1 LYQHAQSPQAKTWS
15 RCKSMANFIRTVF
28 GWGAIGFSVVIPI
41 AATVTMLVIETMRWA
56 LTDTSISAAT
66 ANFHHAVTSFLTVAA
81 TTLVPSLIIGCC
93 FVGIGSGLYYLSAVM
108 QAQAEQSPA
117 RIQPPADVPD
127 TVLVHG
133 RSPQYATARKEA
145 HYEHSR
151 NAECRSH

>member
-1 LYQHAQSPQAKTWS
+1 MYQHAQSSQAKTWS
-15 RCKSMANFIRTVF
+15 RCESLANFIRTVL

-41 AATVTMLVIETMRWA
+41 AATVTMLVIETMQWA
-56 LTDTSISAAT
+56 LTDTSISAAI

-81 TTLVPSLIIGCC
+81 TTLVSSLIIGCC

-133 RSPQYATARKEA
+133 RSPLYATKKEKPR
-145 HYEHSR
+145 YEQSR
-151 NAECRSH
+151 NSQCRSH